1 MKLKSI
7 FALALIPQILLINF
21 IKNNPSIID
30 DYYSY
35 YLYNN
40 ILKINS
46 FVYSNI
52 NIPVGEIFYII
63 LVIILIYLVYR
74 VFSFKQ
80 NDLVNL
86 LAFISLV
93 YFTFYSFWGI
103 NYFKT
108 SISDELNINNDFEFE
123 ELDNTLNIIISKINE
138 EALLIEDYN
147 ELDFFEITNM
157 TNMNVKQS
165 IVPSILL
172 FQTVSGHFIPFTSES
187 VVNFDIPKV
196 DLPVVIFHE
205 YAHQMG
211 YADEAEASFIGF
223 IKTIKSNNA
232 NVRYSGY
239 FNALLNLLN
248 EINKNHKEK
257 LDDYTSKL
265 NKKVISDIN
274 SNNEFWSKY
283 YNNFFDRA
291 ADYIYDLYLK
301 SNKQE
306 YGILSY
312 GKVSSFIIDY
322 YQRDQ
327 LDKLFNEWLLFVNL
341 NSKVYKC

>member
-35 YLYNN
+35 YLYNY

-52 NIPVGEIFYII
+52 NIPVGEILYFF
-63 LVIILIYLVYR
+63 LLIILIYLVYR
-74 VFSFKQ
+74 VFSFKL
-80 NDLVNL
+80 NDLVNI
-86 LAFISLV
+86 LAFISIV
-93 YFTFYSFWGI
+93 YFIFYSFWGL

-108 SISDELNINNDFEFE
+108 SISDELHIKNDYEFE
-123 ELDNTLNIIISKINE
+123 ELDNTLNFIITKINE
-138 EALLIEDYN
+138 EAPLLQDFN
-147 ELDFFEITNM
+147 ELNFLEITNM
-157 TNMNVKQS
+157 NDLNVKQS
-165 IVPSILL
+165 LAPSYLL
-172 FQTVSGHFIPFTSES
+172 LQTVSGHFIPFTSES
-187 VVNFDIPKV
+187 VVNFDIPKI

-223 IKTIKSNNA
+223 MKAVESNNA

-248 EINKNHKEK
+248 EINKNHKEELQNYISK
-257 LDDYTSKL
+257 LDKRV
-265 NKKVISDIN
+265 KSDIN
-274 SNNEFWSKY
+274 YYTEFWSRY
-283 YNNFFDRA
+283 SNNYFDKVQK
-291 ADYIYDLYLK
+291 YIYDLYLK
-301 SNKQE
+301 SNNQE
-306 YGILSY
+306 AGILTY
-312 GKVSSFIIDY
+312 NKVSIYIIEY
-322 YQRDQ
+322 YQRES
-327 LDKLFNEWLLFVNL
+327 LSIFSN
-341 NSKVYKC
+341 

>member
-7 FALALIPQILLINF
+7 FAIALIPQILLINF

-35 YLYNN
+35 YLYNY
-40 ILKINS
+40 ILKVNS

-52 NIPVGEIFYII
+52 NIPVGEILYVFLI
-63 LVIILIYLVYR
+63 IILIYLVYR
-74 VFSFKQ
+74 VFSFKL
-80 NDLVNL
+80 NDFINL
-86 LAFISLV
+86 LAFISFV
-93 YFTFYSFWGI
+93 YFIFYSFWGL

-108 SISDELNINNDFEFE
+108 SISDELSIKDDYEFE
-123 ELDNTLNIIISKINE
+123 ELDNTLNIIITKINE
-138 EALLIEDYN
+138 EATLIKDHN
-147 ELDFFEITNM
+147 ELDFFEVTNM
-157 TNMNVKQS
+157 INLNVKQS
-165 IVPSILL
+165 LVPGILL

-187 VVNFDIPKV
+187 VVNADIPKV

-223 IKTIKSNNA
+223 MRAVESNNA
-232 NVRYSGY
+232 IIRYSGY

-257 LDDYTSKL
+257 IEDYTSKL
-265 NKKVISDIN
+265 NPRVITDIN
-274 SNNEFWSKY
+274 YNMEFWSKY
-283 YNNFFDRA
+283 HNNFFDRISG
-291 ADYIYDLYLK
+291 YLYDFYLK

-312 GKVSSFIIDY
+312 NKVSNFIIDY
-322 YQRDQ
+322 YQREVLSDF
-327 LDKLFNEWLLFVNL
+327 FNWFTLLTNFP
-341 NSKVYKC
+341 

>member
-30 DYYSY
+30 EYYSY
-35 YLYNN
+35 FIYNN

-52 NIPVGEIFYII
+52 NIPIGEILYII

-74 VFSFKQ
+74 VFSFKL
-80 NDLVNL
+80 NDSINL

-93 YFTFYSFWGI
+93 YFIFYSFWGL

-108 SISDELNINNDFEFE
+108 SISDELHIKNDYEFE
-123 ELDNTLNIIISKINE
+123 ELDNTLNFIITKINE
-138 EALLIEDYN
+138 EAPLLQDFN
-147 ELDFFEITNM
+147 ELNFLEITNM
-157 TNMNVKQS
+157 NDLNVKQS
-165 IVPSILL
+165 LAPSYLL
-172 FQTVSGHFIPFTSES
+172 LQTVSGHFIPFTSES
-187 VVNFDIPKV
+187 VVNFDIPKI

-223 IKTIKSNNA
+223 MKAVESNNA

-248 EINKNHKEK
+248 EINKNHKEELQNYISK
-257 LDDYTSKL
+257 LDKRV
-265 NKKVISDIN
+265 KSDIN
-274 SNNEFWSKY
+274 YYTEFWSRY
-283 YNNFFDRA
+283 SNNYFDKVQK
-291 ADYIYDLYLK
+291 YIYDLYLK
-301 SNKQE
+301 SNNQE
-306 YGILSY
+306 AGIMTY
-312 GKVSSFIIDY
+312 NKVSNFIIDY
-322 YQRDQ
+322 YLRDE
-327 LDKLFNEWLLFVNL
+327 LSDFFN
-341 NSKVYKC
+341 

>member
-40 ILKINS
+40 ILELNS
-46 FVYSNI
+46 YIYSNI
-52 NIPVGEIFYII
+52 NIPVGEILYII
-63 LVIILIYLVYR
+63 LVVILIYLVYK
-74 VFSFKQ
+74 VFSFKL
-80 NDLVNL
+80 NDSVNL
-86 LAFISLV
+86 LSFISVV
-93 YFTFYSFWGI
+93 YFIFYSFWGL

-108 SISDELNINNDFEFE
+108 SISDELHIKNNYEFE
-123 ELDNTLNIIISKINE
+123 QLDNTLNIIIRKINE
-138 EALLIEDYN
+138 EALLIQDYN
-147 ELDFFEITNM
+147 ELDFFEITNL
-157 TNMNVKQS
+157 TNLNVKQS
-165 IVPSILL
+165 LVPNILL
-172 FQTVSGHFIPFTSES
+172 YQTVSGHFIPFTSES
-187 VVNFDIPKV
+187 VINVNIPKV

-205 YAHQMG
+205 HAHQMG

-223 IKTIKSNNA
+223 IKAVESNNA

-257 LDDYTSKL
+257 LEDYTSKL
-265 NKKVISDIN
+265 NQRVISDIN
-274 SNNEFWSKY
+274 YNMEFWNKY
-283 YNNFFDRA
+283 YNTFFDRVA
-291 ADYIYDLYLK
+291 NYLYDFYLK

-306 YGILSY
+306 DGILSY
-312 GKVSSFIIDY
+312 GKVSNFIIDY
-322 YQRDQ
+322 YQREALSDF
-327 LDKLFNEWLLFVNL
+327 FN
-341 NSKVYKC
+341 

>member
-46 FVYSNI
+46 YVYSNI
-52 NIPVGEIFYII
+52 NIPVGEILYII

-74 VFSFKQ
+74 VFFFKL

-93 YFTFYSFWGI
+93 YFIFYSFWGL

-108 SISDELNINNDFEFE
+108 SISDELNIKNNYEFE
-123 ELDNTLNIIISKINE
+123 ELDNTLNFIITKINKE
-138 EALLIEDYN
+138 VPLLQDFN
-147 ELDFFEITNM
+147 ELDFFEITSM
-157 TNMNVKQS
+157 TDLNVKKS
-165 IVPSILL
+165 LAPNYLL

-187 VVNFDIPKV
+187 VINFDIPKI

-223 IKTIKSNNA
+223 MKAVESNNA

-248 EINKNHKEK
+248 EINKNHKEE
-257 LDDYTSKL
+257 LEDYTSKL
-265 NKKVISDIN
+265 NERVISDIN
-274 SNNEFWSKY
+274 YYMEFWSKY
-283 YNNFFDRA
+283 SNNYFDKVQK
-291 ADYIYDLYLK
+291 YIYDLYLK
-301 SNKQE
+301 SNNQE
-306 YGILSY
+306 AGIMTY
-312 GKVSSFIIDY
+312 NKVSNFIIDY
-322 YQRDQ
+322 YQREELSDF
-327 LDKLFNEWLLFVNL
+327 FN
-341 NSKVYKC
+341 

>member
-40 ILKINS
+40 ILEINS
-46 FVYSNI
+46 YIYSNI
-52 NIPVGEIFYII
+52 NIPVGEILYII
-63 LVIILIYLVYR
+63 LIAILIYLVYK
-74 VFSFKQ
+74 VFSFKL
-80 NDLVNL
+80 NDSVNL
-86 LAFISLV
+86 LSFISVV
-93 YFTFYSFWGI
+93 YFIFYSFWGL

-108 SISDELNINNDFEFE
+108 SISDELHIKNDYEFE
-123 ELDNTLNIIISKINE
+123 ELDNTLNIIITKINE
-138 EALLIEDYN
+138 EALLIKDYN

-157 TNMNVKQS
+157 TNMNLKQS

-187 VVNFDIPKV
+187 VVNVDIPKV

-223 IKTIKSNNA
+223 MKAVESNNA

-257 LDDYTSKL
+257 LEDYTSKL
-265 NKKVISDIN
+265 NQRVISDIN
-274 SNNEFWSKY
+274 YNMKFWGKY
-283 YNNFFDRA
+283 YNNFFDRV
-291 ADYIYDLYLK
+291 ADYFYDFYLK

-312 GKVSSFIIDY
+312 NKVSNFIIDY
-322 YQRDQ
+322 YQREVLSDF
-327 LDKLFNEWLLFVNL
+327 FNWFTILANYPYNL
-341 NSKVYKC
+341 GSN

>member
-1 MKLKSI
+1 MKLKSF
-7 FALALIPQILLINF
+7 FALTLIPQILLVNF

-30 DYYSY
+30 DYYPD
-35 YLYNN
+35 YLYSN

-46 FVYSNI
+46 FIYSNI
-52 NIPVGEIFYII
+52 NIPVGEILYII

-74 VFSFKQ
+74 VFSFKL
-80 NDLVNL
+80 NDSVNL

-93 YFTFYSFWGI
+93 YFIFYSFWGL

-108 SISDELNINNDFEFE
+108 SISYELNIKNDYEFE
-123 ELDNTLNIIISKINE
+123 ELDNTLNFIITKINE
-138 EALLIEDYN
+138 EAPLLQDFN
-147 ELDFFEITNM
+147 ELNFLEITNM
-157 TNMNVKQS
+157 NDLNVKQS
-165 IVPSILL
+165 LAPSYLL
-172 FQTVSGHFIPFTSES
+172 LQTVSGHFIPFTSES
-187 VVNFDIPKV
+187 VVNFDIPKI

-223 IKTIKSNNA
+223 MKAVESNNA

-257 LDDYTSKL
+257 LEDYTSKL
-265 NKKVISDIN
+265 NDRVISDIN
-274 SNNEFWSKY
+274 YNMEFWSKY
-283 YNNFFDRA
+283 YNNFFDRVA
-291 ADYIYDLYLK
+291 NYVYDFYLK

-306 YGILSY
+306 HGILSY
-312 GKVSSFIIDY
+312 NKVSNFIIDY
-322 YQRDQ
+322 YQREVLSDF
-327 LDKLFNEWLLFVNL
+327 FN
-341 NSKVYKC
+341 